1 VIDEEIELKKRFLE
15 LRDEEARWAPR
26 FQRPQARRAARPR
39 LLATCAAALILCVAA
54 LVLVG
59 VRSRRTTFSISDR
72 AAIQAIDAWRSPT
85 QFLLVTPGAAILST
99 TPAIPDLSSA
109 VPRMKGAKR

>member
-1 VIDEEIELKKRFLE
+1 VIDEEIELKKRFME

-26 FQRPQARRAARPR
+26 FQRPQARRVARPR
-39 LLATCAAALILCVAA
+39 LLATCAGALILVAA

-72 AAIQAIDAWRSPT
+72 AAIQAIDAWRPPT
-85 QFLLVTPGAAILST
+85 QFLLLTPGAAILST
-99 TPAIPDLSSA
+99 TPAIPDLSGA

>member
-1 VIDEEIELKKRFLE
+1 MIDEEIELKKRFME

-26 FQRPQARRAARPR
+26 FRLPQVGHTARPR
-39 LLATCAAALILCVAA
+39 LLAACAGALILVAA

-72 AAIQAIDAWRSPT
+72 AAIQAIDAWRPPT
-85 QFLLVTPGAAILST
+85 QFLLLTPGAAILST
-99 TPAIPDLSSA
+99 TPAIPDLSGA

>member
-1 VIDEEIELKKRFLE
+1 MTDEEIDLKRRFLE
-15 LRDEEARWAPR
+15 LRDEEARWTPR
-26 FQRPQARRAARPR
+26 FRLPHVGHTARPR
-39 LLATCAAALILCVAA
+39 LLAACAATLVLCVAA

-99 TPAIPDLSSA
+99 TPAIPDLSGA